1 MKRDEFIATL
11 TIGAGALCTGCFLSC
26 RKDDA
31 EQPQNTDALVKI
43 NLSINLLD
51 VGQSKIENGVLI
63 VRVGTAT
70 ETYSFRAVEV
80 ACSLSGDNIQYNKS
94 TFRFS
99 CPSHGSI
106 FDLEGRVI
114 SGPVKT
120 NLKVFIIRISDNHL
134 IIYGPGTTEP
144 VSEPVNFNIDLNA
157 ELKNIGD
164 FKRVK
169 DVLVLRTDVLNYA
182 TSFVALS
189 SVCTHQGSTIEYKPL
204 QNQFVCPTHGSTYS
218 INGEVVKGPAP
229 LGLKKYKVTLT
240 LNTLNISEP

>member
-1 MKRDEFIATL
+1 MKRNEFITQL
-11 TIGAGALCTGCFLSC
+11 TIASSALCMGCLVACSKKDEPEPRYANILLKIDLST
-26 RKDDA
+26 DLL
-31 EQPQNTDALVKI
+31 EPGQN
-43 NLSINLLD
+43 
-51 VGQSKIENGVLI
+51 KIEKGILVVRAGV
-63 VRVGTAT
+63 GSEA
-70 ETYSFRAVEV
+70 YSFRAVEA
-80 ACSLSGDNIQYNKS
+80 ACAFSGDNIQYNKQ

-169 DVLVLRTDVLNYA
+169 DVLVLRTDALNDA

-189 SVCTHQGSTIEYKPL
+189 SVCTHQGSTIDYKPL

-218 INGEVVKGPAP
+218 INGDVVKGPAP
-229 LGLKKYKVTLT
+229 LGLK
-240 LNTLNISEP
+240 NTRSL